1 MTMSPARRAAP
12 LLLAAA
18 LTSACGGMAGP
29 AEPDGEPVVRGPVES
44 LTHHATGSGILVR
57 AGPGSRDPCGIAA
70 TADRDTRYL
79 RRGSD
84 GRVVSAVLAEV
95 EVGDTVEVYVTGPVA
110 ESCPLQ
116 GRAAT
121 ILLLG
126 DN

>member
-1 MTMSPARRAAP
+1 MLRARRGAL

-18 LTSACGGMAGP
+18 LTSACGAMAGP
-29 AEPDGEPVVRGPVES
+29 AEPDGDPIVRGPVES

-57 AGPGSRDPCGIAA
+57 AGPGSRDACGIAA

-79 RRGSD
+79 RRGGD
-84 GRVVSAVLAEV
+84 GRVVGAALAEV

-126 DN
+126 D